1 MLTTIK
7 ITGVKA
13 ISDLNARLA
22 EYPKTSQYPF
32 LIGDS
37 EELALLEESF
47 EFNEQMPDDIIRA
60 SLEINLDRWITSR
73 RSEAEE
79 YEFSADDILGE
90 WPGEIDEKGSIS
102 LHKNIL
108 NGKIK
113 PEIHLGIAS
122 IEEPWHLP
130 AMLKYGAWNDCPGA
144 EIHCAFHRQWQGE
157 FGAQI
162 VGVSHD
168 VIECIVKKPPTDR
181 QTAFDLAWKQ
191 YWYCADI
198 VDQGCQTINNLA
210 ATLLNSPYWYFWW
223 D

>member
-32 LIGDS
+32 SIGDS

-144 EIHCAFHRQWQGE
+144 EIQLCISSSMARRIRCE
-157 FGAQI
+157 QI

-168 VIECIVKKPPTDR
+168 VIECIVKKPTNRPPN
-181 QTAFDLAWKQ
+181 
-191 YWYCADI
+191 
-198 VDQGCQTINNLA
+198 G
-210 ATLLNSPYWYFWW
+210 S
-223 D
+223 